1 METLYITSPACRQHE
16 MGSWHPECPERL
28 DAINDHLLSSGIMP
42 LLDTVELSRPASEAE
57 ILRVHTRAH
66 LAHLQALS
74 PAAGHA
80 AIDGDT
86 SMNPHTLEAALEA
99 AGAGIAAVDAVMRG
113 EANAAFCNVRPP
125 GHHAEPSRA
134 MGFCFFNNVAV
145 AAAHALEHHG
155 LSRVAIIDFDVHHG
169 NGTEAIFFDDE
180 RVMMCSFYQHPFYPN
195 VRREGYRENM
205 VNLPVDAYTTGVDL
219 RQLVSDMWL
228 PRLTAF
234 APQLLFVS
242 AGFDAHREDEMGQLG
257 MVESDYAWITD
268 QVVNVAERS
277 AQGRIVSMLEG
288 GYNLSALGRSA
299 VAHIRSLSKL

>member
-1 METLYITSPACRQHE
+1 

-28 DAINDHLLSSGIMP
+28 DAINDQLLTSGILP
-42 LLDTVELSRPASEAE
+42 LLDAFESTRRATEDEL
-57 ILRVHTRAH
+57 LRVHTRAH
-66 LAHLQALS
+66 LDHLKALS
-74 PAAGHA
+74 PASGYA

-86 SMNPHTLEAALEA
+86 SMNPHTLAAAFEA

-113 EANAAFCNVRPP
+113 EATSAFCNVRPP
-125 GHHAEPSRA
+125 GHHAESGRA

-155 LSRVAIIDFDVHHG
+155 LSRVAIVDFDVHHG
-169 NGTEAIFFDDE
+169 NGTEDIFYDE
-180 RVMMCSFYQHPFYPN
+180 PRVMMCSFYQHPFYPN
-195 VRREGYRENM
+195 LRREQYRENM
-205 VNLPVDAYTTGVDL
+205 VNVPVDAYTTGFDL
-219 RQLVSDMWL
+219 RQVVSDMWL

-234 APQLLFVS
+234 APELLFVS

-268 QVVNVAERS
+268 QLLGVAARS

-299 VAHIRSLSKL
+299 VAHIRALSKL